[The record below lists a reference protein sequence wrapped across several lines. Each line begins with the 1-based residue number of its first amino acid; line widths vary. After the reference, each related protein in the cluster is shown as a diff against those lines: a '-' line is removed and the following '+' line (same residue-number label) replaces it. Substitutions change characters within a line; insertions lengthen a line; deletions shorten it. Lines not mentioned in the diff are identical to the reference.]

1 MSVHFRSAVCGAL
14 LALAIPVVT
23 SAAPITD
30 LFSTGLD
37 ASGTLLPNGGTDP
50 HWTVISSPTISGT
63 PNFYNG
69 SAKAYYITAWT
80 PTNQA
85 NSQWI
90 SMPNGGNDTTEFV
103 PTDQF
108 VEGAVYEFVP
118 QDYVY
123 QTTFTLPADFVTAE
137 ITGRW
142 VADNEG
148 IAMKL
153 NGATKPFGS
162 IVDGFQTFS
171 ITDGFVAG
179 SNTLSFDVR
188 NLRQVAENF
197 NPTGMQ
203 VQLSGTYAVPEPTGM
218 GLAASGLA
226 VAGGLGIRRRFL
238 SRRKPDQLPA

>member
-1 MSVHFRSAVCGAL
+1 
-14 LALAIPVVT
+14 
-23 SAAPITD
+23 
-30 LFSTGLD
+30 
-37 ASGTLLPNGGTDP
+37 
-50 HWTVISSPTISGT
+50 
-63 PNFYNG
+63 
-69 SAKAYYITAWT
+69 
-80 PTNQA
+80 
-85 NSQWI
+85 
-90 SMPNGGNDTTEFV
+90 
-103 PTDQF
+103 
-108 VEGAVYEFVP
+108 
-118 QDYVY
+118 
-123 QTTFTLPADFVTAE
+123 
-137 ITGRW
+137 
-142 VADNEG
+142 
-148 IAMKL
+148 MKL
-153 NGATKPFGS
+153 NGATKPFGG

>member
-123 QTTFTLPADFVTAE
+123 QTTFTLPADFVT
-137 ITGRW
+137 
-142 VADNEG
+142 
-148 IAMKL
+148 
-153 NGATKPFGS
+153 TKPFGG
-162 IVDGFQTFS
+162 IVDDFQTFS

-179 SNTLSFDVR
+179 INTLSFDVR

-203 VQLSGTYAVPEPTGM
+203 VQLSGTYAVPEPAGM